1 MRNLLLEVPG
11 RKALV
16 LDQKTKSMISS
27 IYTMSELWEFDVYLI
42 EDLGRMSTDKD
53 ANELKTVVISSPAG
67 NNIDAICSALQNFEF
82 TNEVFLCK
90 LYSNLTFF
98 EYQNSAF

>member
-1 MRNLLLEVPG
+1 MQRDYFKNLLEEVPG

-16 LDQKTKSMISS
+16 LDSKTKSIVSS

-42 EDLGRMSTDKD
+42 EDLENMSTDKD
-53 ANELKTVVISSPAG
+53 ANEMSTVVVTSPAMV
-67 NNIDAICSALQNFEF
+67 NIDRICTAVQNFEF

-90 LYSNLTFF
+90 FP
-98 EYQNSAF
+98 AC